1 VTERE
6 RTKGVVKMMPYGS
19 YQLWQLERSKTEAER
34 RRADAELGMLAAE
47 LSRFFHNVT
56 GPLRGLRRHRL
67 LRPASSLPTAQIA
80 AAQTEITCLQ
90 SGN

>member
-1 VTERE
+1 
-6 RTKGVVKMMPYGS
+6 MMPYGS
-19 YQLWQLERSKTEAER
+19 YQLWQVERSKTEAER
-34 RRADAELGMLAAE
+34 RQAAAELGMLAAE

-67 LRPASSLPTAQIA
+67 LRPASSLPIAQIA
-80 AAQTEITCLQ
+80 TAQTEVACLQ